1 MGKPKLFLTASK
13 LAGASTVGSPLPHV
27 ASAASA
33 AFAPL
38 LELHRRQVYNNI
50 GIDR

>member
-13 LAGASTVGSPLPHV
+13 LAGVSTIGCPLPHV
-27 ASAASA
+27 ASAA
-33 AFAPL
+33 FAPL
-38 LELHRRQVYNNI
+38 LQMHRRQVYNNI